1 MALPGLMAGGVIFES
16 IFSWYGMGRYM
27 LQSINSFDYPA
38 VQAVL
43 FMQGLVAAVSLYA
56 LDIAIMYTDPRVRLR

>member
-1 MALPGLMAGGVIFES
+1 
-16 IFSWYGMGRYM
+16 MGRYM

-43 FMQGLVAAVSLYA
+43 FMQGLVAAASLYA